1 MFLLEISLL
10 LRYKMKFGQ
19 NGVKKNLFS
28 SCLTPYLL
36 LYLLPNNYT
45 VCKLNME
52 IKGRIIHV
60 LPLQEGVSKAGN
72 PWKKQEYVLET
83 EEQYPRKVCF
93 NLFGDKVDQYPAA
106 IGEDVVV
113 SFDLESR
120 EFNGR
125 WYTDVRAWKIEKSA
139 PVAQGVPD
147 MPPMPNDIAPFPPA
161 PAAPDL
167 APSPTDDLPF

>member
-1 MFLLEISLL
+1 
-10 LRYKMKFGQ
+10 
-19 NGVKKNLFS
+19 
-28 SCLTPYLL
+28 
-36 LYLLPNNYT
+36 
-45 VCKLNME
+45 ME

-139 PVAQGVPD
+139 SVAQGVPD

-167 APSPTDDLPF
+167 APSPNDDLPFSIHRIKYSRWKSRICCRGGSSFIRD

>member
-1 MFLLEISLL
+1 MFLLEVSLL

-72 PWKKQEYVLET
+72 PWKSKSMFWKQKSNILG
-83 EEQYPRKVCF
+83 KF
-93 NLFGDKVDQYPAA
+93 
-106 IGEDVVV
+106 V
-113 SFDLESR
+113 SIFS
-120 EFNGR
+120 
-125 WYTDVRAWKIEKSA
+125 VIK
-139 PVAQGVPD
+139 
-147 MPPMPNDIAPFPPA
+147 
-161 PAAPDL
+161 
-167 APSPTDDLPF
+167 

>member
-1 MFLLEISLL
+1 
-10 LRYKMKFGQ
+10 
-19 NGVKKNLFS
+19 
-28 SCLTPYLL
+28 
-36 LYLLPNNYT
+36 
-45 VCKLNME
+45 ME

-139 PVAQGVPD
+139 SVAQGVPD
-147 MPPMPNDIAPFPPA
+147 MPP
-161 PAAPDL
+161 L
-167 APSPTDDLPF
+167 LLLPMICHSNGIKYSRWKSRICCRGGSSFIRD

>member
-1 MFLLEISLL
+1 
-10 LRYKMKFGQ
+10 MKFGQ

-72 PWKKQEYVLET
+72 PWKKQEYV
-83 EEQYPRKVCF
+83 
-93 NLFGDKVDQYPAA
+93 FGDKVDQYPAA

-161 PAAPDL
+161 PASPDL

>member
-1 MFLLEISLL
+1 
-10 LRYKMKFGQ
+10 
-19 NGVKKNLFS
+19 
-28 SCLTPYLL
+28 
-36 LYLLPNNYT
+36 
-45 VCKLNME
+45 ME

-113 SFDLESR
+113 SFDLESLEDR
-120 EFNGR
+120 KVGFFCSGCSR
-125 WYTDVRAWKIEKSA
+125 YASD
-139 PVAQGVPD
+139 AQRYSSVPTGSGSSRFGV
-147 MPPMPNDIAPFPPA
+147 F
-161 PAAPDL
+161 
-167 APSPTDDLPF
+167 SYR

>member
-1 MFLLEISLL
+1 
-10 LRYKMKFGQ
+10 
-19 NGVKKNLFS
+19 
-28 SCLTPYLL
+28 
-36 LYLLPNNYT
+36 
-45 VCKLNME
+45 ME
-52 IKGRIIHV
+52 IRGHIVQI
-60 LPLQEGVSKAGN
+60 LPLQSGVSQASGRE
-72 PWKKQEYVLET
+72 WKKQEYILET
-83 EEQYPRKVCF
+83 GDQYPRKVCF

-120 EFNGR
+120 AFNGR

-139 PVAQGVPD
+139 SVARGVPD

-161 PAAPDL
+161 PAVPDL

>member
-1 MFLLEISLL
+1 MAKL
-10 LRYKMKFGQ
+10 
-19 NGVKKNLFS
+19 KNFVFV
-28 SCLTPYLL
+28 CLCSHLS
-36 LYLLPNNYT
+36 LYLLPNNFVT
-45 VCKLNME
+45 LNME
-52 IKGRIIHV
+52 IKGKIIHV
-60 LPLQEGVSKAGN
+60 LPLQEGVSRAGN

-106 IGEDVVV
+106 IGDDVTV

-139 PVAQGVPD
+139 PAAQGVPD
-147 MPPMPNDIAPFPPA
+147 MPPMPNDIPPFPPA
-161 PAAPDL
+161 PSASDMPA
-167 APSPTDDLPF
+167 SSTDDLPF

>member
-1 MFLLEISLL
+1 
-10 LRYKMKFGQ
+10 MKKFDP
-19 NGVKKNLFS
+19 VVRL
-28 SCLTPYLL
+28 LL
-36 LYLLPNNYT
+36 LYLLPNNF
-45 VCKLNME
+45 VKFSME

-106 IGEDVVV
+106 IGDDVVV
-113 SFDLESR
+113 SFDLVSR

-125 WYTDVRAWKIEKSA
+125 WYTDVRAWKIDKVA
-139 PVAQGVPD
+139 PAAQSVPD
-147 MPPMPNDIAPFPPA
+147 MPPMPNDIPPFPPA
-161 PAAPDL
+161 SAAPDL
-167 APSPTDDLPF
+167 APSSTDDLPF

>member
-1 MFLLEISLL
+1 
-10 LRYKMKFGQ
+10 
-19 NGVKKNLFS
+19 
-28 SCLTPYLL
+28 
-36 LYLLPNNYT
+36 
-45 VCKLNME
+45 ME

-106 IGEDVVV
+106 IGDDVVV
-113 SFDLESR
+113 SFDLESS

-125 WYTDVRAWKIEKSA
+125 WYTDVRAWKIEKVQASA
-139 PVAQGVPD
+139 PAHGEGTVTP
-147 MPPMPNDIAPFPPA
+147 PPA
-161 PAAPDL
+161 DFEPNAQ
-167 APSPTDDLPF
+167 TDDLPF

>member
-1 MFLLEISLL
+1 
-10 LRYKMKFGQ
+10 
-19 NGVKKNLFS
+19 
-28 SCLTPYLL
+28 
-36 LYLLPNNYT
+36 
-45 VCKLNME
+45 ME

-83 EEQYPRKVCF
+83 EEQYPVSV
-93 NLFGDKVDQYPAA
+93 GD
-106 IGEDVVV
+106 EVVV

-120 EFNGR
+120 EVKGR

>member
-1 MFLLEISLL
+1 
-10 LRYKMKFGQ
+10 MKFGQ

-83 EEQYPRKVCF
+83 FVDEEGNVPEVTLINVTLISRS
-93 NLFGDKVDQYPAA
+93 LFT
-106 IGEDVVV
+106 EH
-113 SFDLESR
+113 
-120 EFNGR
+120 
-125 WYTDVRAWKIEKSA
+125 
-139 PVAQGVPD
+139 
-147 MPPMPNDIAPFPPA
+147 
-161 PAAPDL
+161 
-167 APSPTDDLPF
+167 

>member
-1 MFLLEISLL
+1 
-10 LRYKMKFGQ
+10 
-19 NGVKKNLFS
+19 
-28 SCLTPYLL
+28 
-36 LYLLPNNYT
+36 
-45 VCKLNME
+45 ME

-120 EFNGR
+120 EFNESLVHRCESLEDRKVGSCCSGSSR
-125 WYTDVRAWKIEKSA
+125 YASD
-139 PVAQGVPD
+139 AQRYSSVPTGSGSSRFG
-147 MPPMPNDIAPFPPA
+147 AF
-161 PAAPDL
+161 
-167 APSPTDDLPF
+167 SYR